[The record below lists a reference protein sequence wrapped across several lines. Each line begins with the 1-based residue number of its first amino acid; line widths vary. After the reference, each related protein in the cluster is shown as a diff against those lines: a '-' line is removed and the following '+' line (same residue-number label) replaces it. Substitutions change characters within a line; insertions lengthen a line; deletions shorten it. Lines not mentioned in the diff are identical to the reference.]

1 VLATVAQVSERPD
14 RGSLLL
20 RIVGGI
26 GRVLITV
33 GVLLLLFVAYQLWG
47 TGIRTAQAQNE
58 LEDDLA
64 ATLEAAEGAG
74 VGTDQSTSTSTSLDP
89 ASTTT
94 TTTPGSSSTVPALPA
109 ELVPA
114 EGEAA
119 GRIVAPAIG
128 IDWVFVEGVSV
139 ADLKLGPGHY
149 PETPMPGQAGNA
161 AIAGHRTTYGQP
173 FHNLDQLVPGD
184 EIVLT
189 TVQGQFTYQVR
200 QTVIVRPDQV
210 EVLGATHWDFDG
222 DPATPHNALT
232 LTACHPKRSARERIV
247 VAAEL
252 VGEPA
257 PTPASDDDDPVAP
270 TEFEG
275 DLSGERAAATPAI
288 VWGIACAAIWLIA
301 WAIGRRKR
309 SARWVAYA
317 VGLVPFLVALFF
329 FFESFSTLLPANY

>member
-1 VLATVAQVSERPD
+1 MLATVARVSERSD

-26 GRVLITV
+26 GRALITV

-47 TGIRTAQAQNE
+47 TGIRTAQAQDQ

-64 ATLEAAEGAG
+64 ATLDAAEEQG
-74 VGTDQSTSTSTSLDP
+74 VSTDPTASTSSTSTTQPGATSTAP
-89 ASTTT
+89 
-94 TTTPGSSSTVPALPA
+94 PLPA

-114 EGEAA
+114 DGEAA
-119 GRIVAPAIG
+119 GRIVVPAIG

-184 EIVLT
+184 EIVVT
-189 TVQGQFTYQVR
+189 TVQGRFTYEVR
-200 QTVIVRPDQV
+200 QTVIVRPNQV
-210 EVLGATHWDFDG
+210 EVLGATYWDFDG
-222 DPATPHNALT
+222 DPATPHNSLT
-232 LTACHPKRSARERIV
+232 LTSCHPKRSARQRIV

-252 VGEPA
+252 VGDPA
-257 PTPASDDDDPVAP
+257 PTPSGDDNRAVTPA
-270 TEFEG
+270 EFEG

-288 VWGIACAAIWLIA
+288 VWGSVCAAIWFLA
-301 WAIGRRKR
+301 WTIGRRKR
-309 SARWVAYA
+309 ALRWPAYL
-317 VGLVPFLVALFF
+317 VGVVPFLVALFF